1 MHFDDRIVAADT
13 VLDFLENLG
22 ALDQMRT
29 GYLLVC
35 TGFVGRFAAGALG
48 LLSQAVLSAHGCG
61 LHGRLLIK
69 V

>member
-13 VLDFLENLG
+13 ILDFLENLS

-48 LLSQAVLSAHGCG
+48 LLSQAVLSAHGRG
-61 LHGRLLIK
+61 LHGRFFIK